1 MTRCLHPAPAA
12 RKTRAL
18 GIALA
23 LVLILAAC
31 QATPPTATS
40 TTVPPT
46 AVPTA
51 VPPTAE
57 LAQTG
62 ITLEVV
68 GPAGS
73 KILALD
79 EVRALPVVQGWAGT
93 KSSTGKI
100 TQPTLHKGV
109 TLEELCKLVGG
120 ITAEY
125 SIEVVAK
132 DGYASVMSYDEA
144 IQGNVITYDPI
155 SGGEARIGDA
165 LQVIVAYERD
175 GQPLPEESDGSLR
188 MAIISPRNN
197 QVTDGHWAVKWVR
210 KITIKSVSQ

>member
-1 MTRCLHPAPAA
+1 MTGQLNLAA
-12 RKTRAL
+12 ATPRARAL
-18 GIALA
+18 GLALA

-31 QATPPTATS
+31 QATPPAVTPAA
-40 TTVPPT
+40 VPPT
-46 AVPTA
+46 AVPT
-51 VPPTAE
+51 TAE
-57 LAQTG
+57 PAQASV
-62 ITLEVV
+62 TLEVV

-73 KILALD
+73 KTLTLD
-79 EVRALPVVQGWAGT
+79 EMRALPGVQGWAGT

-100 TQPTLHKGV
+100 TQPTLHRGV

-120 ITAEY
+120 IAAGS

-132 DGYASVMSYDEA
+132 DGYASVMSYSEA
-144 IQGNVITYDPI
+144 IQGNVITYSPV
-155 SGGEARIGDA
+155 SGDETRIGDA

-188 MAIISPRNN
+188 MAVISPRNN

-210 KITIKSVSQ
+210 KITIKSASQ